1 MTEAVLDDDMLRGR
15 IATRLADGLKTEVE
29 PRCDTQE
36 EVQAVAQRLK
46 ALAPDDVDGRLVIAG
61 FTDHPIMHE
70 DIEEACETCMYYL
83 VHRRFCELP
92 ELGLP
97 VEPAWSC
104 RLWRI

>member
-46 ALAPDDVDGRLVIAG
+46 ALALGDVDGRLFIAG